1 MSGHSREPSPANFD
15 FDGRVAVVTGG
26 AQGIGLAVC
35 RTLHAAGADL
45 VIADVSA
52 DRARASAAEFRERP
66 PLVVPTDVS
75 SASAVSDLFA
85 ATLARFGQVDI
96 VVNSAGI
103 YRKVPI
109 LDIEVADWDL
119 VMAVNLRGTFL
130 VGREAVR
137 AMRPRQRGRI
147 INVAS
152 IAGKVGHVTAGAHYS
167 ASKAG
172 VISFT
177 KTLAHQ
183 AAPFKIN
190 VNCVCPGP
198 IATEMIGAW
207 DPAVARAYAET
218 IPWKEFGQAEDVANA
233 VAFLASDRARYITG
247 EILDVNGGLLM
258 D

>member
-1 MSGHSREPSPANFD
+1 MNFN
-15 FDGRVAVVTGG
+15 FAGRVAIVTGG
-26 AQGIGLAVC
+26 AQGIGQAVC
-35 RTLHAAGADL
+35 RTLHAAGAQV
-45 VIADVSA
+45 VIADLNA
-52 DRARASAAEFRERP
+52 DRAKESAAEFRERP
-66 PLVVPTDVS
+66 PLVVATDVS
-75 SASAVSDLFA
+75 NAASVSALFA

-103 YRKVPI
+103 YRKIPI
-109 LDIEVADWDL
+109 LEIDVADWDL

-130 VGREAVR
+130 MGREAVL
-137 AMRPRQRGRI
+137 AMKTRQLGRI

-177 KTLAHQ
+177 KTLAYQ
-183 AAPFKIN
+183 AAEFKIN

-207 DPAVARAYAET
+207 DPAAAQAYANT
-218 IPWKEFGQAEDVANA
+218 IPWKEFGQPQDVADA

-247 EILDVNGGLLM
+247 EIVDVNGGLLM

>member
-1 MSGHSREPSPANFD
+1 MSTNFD
-15 FDGRVAVVTGG
+15 FAGRVAIVTGG
-26 AQGIGLAVC
+26 AQGIGQAVV
-35 RTLHAAGADL
+35 RTLHAAGANL
-45 VIADVSA
+45 VIADLNA
-52 DRARASAAEFRERP
+52 DRARESAAEFRERP
-66 PLVVPTDVS
+66 PLVVPTDISNAS
-75 SASAVSDLFA
+75 SVAALFA

-103 YRKVPI
+103 YRKIPI
-109 LDIEVADWDL
+109 LEIEVADWDL

-130 VGREAVR
+130 MGREAVW
-137 AMRPRQRGRI
+137 AMKKRPQGGRI

-152 IAGKVGHVTAGAHYS
+152 IAGKVGNVTAGAHYS

-183 AAPFKIN
+183 AAQFKIN

-207 DPAVARAYAET
+207 DPEAAKAYADT
-218 IPWKEFGQAEDVANA
+218 IPWKEFGQPQDVADA

-247 EILDVNGGLLM
+247 EIVDVNGGLLM